1 MLLAFAVG
9 LSLGCSQGGR
19 WTRALEEAGVKDP
32 RVIAAMKELRRADFL
47 PPELRRSEYADRPL
61 AIGHGQTTSQPSL
74 IALMVQELRVG
85 PEARVLEV
93 GTGSGYQ
100 TALLATLVE
109 QVFSIERIPQLAAA
123 ARTRIEGLGFTN
135 VAIRAGDGTYGWRSY
150 APFDAILVTAG
161 VGEIP
166 RPLLDQVSPRG
177 RMLIPIGDSSSQA
190 LHRLTKTTDGE
201 FEDEVIGQVKF
212 VPLRGQGSQG
222 DR

>member
-1 MLLAFAVG
+1 MHEEQD
-9 LSLGCSQGGR
+9 LSTHR
-19 WTRALEEAGVKDP
+19 
-32 RVIAAMKELRRADFL
+32 ELRRRLVEQLRESGVNDLAVLHAFDQVPRHVFV
-47 PPELRRSEYADRPL
+47 PERFQARAYADEALPL
-61 AIGHGQTTSQPSL
+61 GHGQTISKPSTHAQYL
-74 IALMVQELRVG
+74 LALELKG
-85 PEARVLEV
+85 NERVLEV

-166 RPLLDQVSPRG
+166 RPLLNQVGPRG

-190 LHRLTKTTDGE
+190 LHRLTKSTDGE

-212 VPLRGQGSQG
+212 VPLRGQGGQG